1 MSSNLGIYS
10 THLDIHLDI
19 IGISGHGWAYFVSW
33 VAADAKLRCLLRAPK
48 AGVLSMVL
56 YAGEHPCPDGNT
68 PEAAVQ
74 VGGALSVTTLH
85 SLSART
91 FAHLIFVYGD
101 LEVEDQ

>member
-1 MSSNLGIYS
+1 
-10 THLDIHLDI
+10 
-19 IGISGHGWAYFVSW
+19 
-33 VAADAKLRCLLRAPK
+33 
-48 AGVLSMVL
+48 MVL

-91 FAHLIFVYGD
+91 FVHLIFVYGD